1 MVLSTPPQSLI
12 DMNSLPIEFDISTT
26 DAAAELGI
34 QVWIDDLCVHQHSH
48 VAETYHFRHDINDD
62 VEMIHKLTI
71 CMTGKTSDHTQLDS
85 TGNIVKDAM
94 LGIHNITLDENDIAN
109 IFYKI
114 ATYRHDFN
122 GTGVEHAEK
131 FFGHMGCNGAVTF
144 EFATPGY
151 QWLLEN
157 M

>member
-1 MVLSTPPQSLI
+1 
-12 DMNSLPIEFDISTT
+12 MNSLPIEFDISTT

-34 QVWIDDLCVHQHSH
+34 QVWIDELCVHQHSH
-48 VAETYHFRHDINDD
+48 VTETYHFKHDIID
-62 VEMIHKLTI
+62 EEATRKLKI
-71 CMTGKTSDHTQLDS
+71 VMTGKTSAHTQLDS

-94 LGIHNITLDENDIAN
+94 LGIHNIMLDEINIDK

-114 ATYRHDFN
+114 ATYEHDFN
-122 GTGVEHAEK
+122 GTRPK
-131 FFGHMGCNGAVTF
+131 CLDTFFGNMGCNGTIEF

-151 QWLLEN
+151 LWLLEN